1 MKLDLFDYH
10 LPAESIAQKPLAK
23 RDASRMLVLDR
34 KTGRVE
40 HSYVRDLAQWLLP
53 GDLMVVNQS
62 KVIPA
67 RLYAVKQDTGARL
80 EIFLLRPAFNEPP
93 NEWEVLIHPAKRIK
107 GVVVLNL
114 EPKGEVAVL
123 ESLGEGHFLVRF
135 NKTGNFKKFLNQY
148 GHIPLP
154 PYIKRKDE
162 KADRERY
169 QTIFAKKDGSVAA
182 PTAGLHFTPALL
194 DNLKKHGISQ
204 AASVLHVGLGT
215 FLPVDA
221 DDIANHIMHPE
232 RVEISPSLSKA
243 VQSAKARHGRV
254 VAIGTTVVRALES
267 SAQDGG
273 WVQPGSFETRIFIT
287 PGYNF
292 KTVDALFT
300 NFHQPKSTLL
310 MLVSAFAGRE
320 RILAAYQEALKE
332 GYRFLSYGDAM
343 LIL

>member
-23 RDASRMLVLDR
+23 RDGARMLVLDR

-40 HSYVRDLAQWLLP
+40 HSLVKDLSQWLLA
-53 GDLMVVNQS
+53 GDLMVVNQT

-67 RLYAVKQDTGARL
+67 RLYAVKPDTGARL
-80 EIFLLRPAFNEPP
+80 EIFLLRPAFDEPP

-107 GVVVLNL
+107 GVVVLKL
-114 EPKGEVAVL
+114 EPEGEAAVL

-135 NKTGNFKKFLNQY
+135 NQTGNFKKFLNQY

-162 KADRERY
+162 PTDRERY
-169 QTIFAKKDGSVAA
+169 QTVFAKKDGSVAA
-182 PTAGLHFTPALL
+182 PTAGLHFTSTLL
-194 DNLKKHGISQ
+194 TDLKKHGVRQ
-204 AASVLHVGLGT
+204 ASAVLHVGLGT
-215 FLPVDA
+215 FLPVDKE
-221 DDIANHIMHPE
+221 DIEDHIMHPE
-232 RVEISPSLSKA
+232 RVEVSPALAKA
-243 VQSAKARHGRV
+243 VQDTRARHGRV

-267 SAQDGG
+267 SAQESGL
-273 WVQPGSFETRIFIT
+273 VKPGSFETRIFIT
-287 PGYNF
+287 PGYTF
-292 KTVDALFT
+292 KAVDVLFT

>member
-10 LPAESIAQKPLAK
+10 LPAESIAQKPLSQ
-23 RDASRMLVLDR
+23 RDGARMLVLDR

-40 HSYVRDLAQWLLP
+40 HSHTKDLAHWLLP
-53 GDLMVVNQS
+53 NDLMVVNQS

-67 RLYAVKQDTGARL
+67 RLYAVKPETGARL
-80 EIFLLRPAFNEPP
+80 EVFLLRPAFNDVP

-107 GVVVLNL
+107 GVTILKL

-123 ESLGEGHFLVRF
+123 ESVGDGHFLVRF
-135 NKTGNFKKFLNQY
+135 NKTGNFKKFLNHY

-162 KADRERY
+162 LADRERY
-169 QTIFAKKDGSVAA
+169 QTVFAKKDGSVAA
-182 PTAGLHFTPALL
+182 PTAGLHFTRNLL
-194 DNLKKHGISQ
+194 ADLKKHGVRQ
-204 AASVLHVGLGT
+204 ASTTLHVGLGT
-215 FLPVDA
+215 FLPVDT
-221 DDIANHIMHPE
+221 DEVEDHVMHPE
-232 RVEISPSLSKA
+232 RVEVSSALSKA
-243 VQSAKARHGRV
+243 IQGTRNRHGRV

-273 WVQPGSFETRIFIT
+273 LVKLGSFETRIFIT
-287 PGYNF
+287 PGYTF
-292 KTVDALFT
+292 KTVDVLFT

-310 MLVSAFAGRE
+310 MLISAFAGRE

>member
-23 RDASRMLVLDR
+23 RDGARMLVLDR

-40 HSYVRDLAQWLLP
+40 HSHVKDLAQWLLD
-53 GDLMVVNQS
+53 GDLMVVNQT

-67 RLYAVKQDTGARL
+67 RLYAVKSDTGARL
-80 EIFLLRPAFNEPP
+80 EVFLLRPAFNEPP

-107 GVVVLNL
+107 GVVILKL

-162 KADRERY
+162 SADRERY
-169 QTIFAKKDGSVAA
+169 QTVFAKKDGSVAA

-194 DNLKKHGISQ
+194 ADLKKNGVRQ
-204 AASVLHVGLGT
+204 ASAVLHVGLGT

-221 DDIANHIMHPE
+221 HEIENHVMHPE
-232 RVEISPSLSKA
+232 RVEVSTILSKA
-243 VQSAKARHGRV
+243 VQSTRDRHGRV
-254 VAIGTTVVRALES
+254 VAVGTTVVRALES
-267 SAQDGG
+267 SALESGL
-273 WVQPGSFETRIFIT
+273 VKPGSFETRIFIT
-287 PGYNF
+287 PGYAF
-292 KTVDALFT
+292 KAIDVLFT

-320 RILAAYQEALKE
+320 RIMAAYQEALKE

>member
-23 RDASRMLVLDR
+23 RDGARMLVLDR

-40 HSYVRDLAQWLLP
+40 HSHVRDLAKWLLP
-53 GDLMVVNQS
+53 NDLMVVNQT

-67 RLYAVKQDTGARL
+67 RLYAVKAETGARL
-80 EIFLLRPAFNEPP
+80 EVFLLRPALNEAP

-107 GVVVLNL
+107 GVSILKL

-123 ESLGEGHFLVRF
+123 EALADGHFLVRF
-135 NKTGNFKKFLNQY
+135 NKTGSFKKFLNQY

-154 PYIKRKDE
+154 PYIKRKDDL
-162 KADRERY
+162 ADRERY
-169 QTIFAKKDGSVAA
+169 QTVFAKKDGSVAA

-194 DNLKKHGISQ
+194 ADLKKHGIKQ
-204 AASVLHVGLGT
+204 ASAVLHVGLGT
-215 FLPVDA
+215 FLPVDT
-221 DDIANHIMHPE
+221 DEVEDHVMHPE
-232 RVEISPSLSKA
+232 RLEVSPALARSIQSTKA
-243 VQSAKARHGRV
+243 HHGRV

-267 SAQDGG
+267 AAQETG
-273 WVQPGSFETRIFIT
+273 VVKPSSFETRIFIT
-287 PGYNF
+287 PGYQF
-292 KTVDALFT
+292 KAVDVLFT

-310 MLVSAFAGRE
+310 MLVSAFAGRD
-320 RILAAYQEALKE
+320 RIIAAYQEAIKE

>member
-10 LPAESIAQKPLAK
+10 LPAESIAQKPLMQ
-23 RDASRMLVLDR
+23 RDGARMLVLDR

-40 HSYVRDLAQWLLP
+40 HSHTKDLAHWLLP
-53 GDLMVVNQS
+53 NDLMVVNQS

-67 RLYAVKQDTGARL
+67 RLYAVKPETGARL
-80 EIFLLRPAFNEPP
+80 EVFLLRPAFNDVP

-107 GVVVLNL
+107 GVTVLQL

-123 ESLGEGHFLVRF
+123 ESVGEGHFLVRF
-135 NKTGNFKKFLNQY
+135 NKTGNFKKFLNQF
-148 GHIPLP
+148 GHITLP

-162 KADRERY
+162 SADRERY
-169 QTIFAKKDGSVAA
+169 QTVFAKKDGSVAA
-182 PTAGLHFTPALL
+182 PTAGLHFTRALL
-194 DNLKKHGISQ
+194 ADLKKHGVRQ
-204 AASVLHVGLGT
+204 ASTILHVGLGT
-215 FLPVDA
+215 FLPVDT
-221 DDIANHIMHPE
+221 DEVEEHVMHPE
-232 RVEISPSLSKA
+232 RVEVSSALSKA
-243 VQSAKARHGRV
+243 IQNTRNRHGRV

-267 SAQDGG
+267 SALDAGL
-273 WVQPGSFETRIFIT
+273 VKPGSFETRIFIT
-287 PGYNF
+287 PGYTF
-292 KTVDALFT
+292 KTIDVLFT

-320 RILAAYQEALKE
+320 RILAAYQAALKE

>member
-1 MKLDLFDYH
+1 MKLDFFDYH

-23 RDASRMLVLDR
+23 RDGARMLVLDR

-40 HSYVRDLAQWLLP
+40 HSHVKDLGQWLLA
-53 GDLMVVNQS
+53 GDLMVVNQT

-107 GVVVLNL
+107 GVVVLKL
-114 EPKGEVAVL
+114 EPKGEAAVL

-162 KADRERY
+162 SADRERY
-169 QTIFAKKDGSVAA
+169 QTVFAKKDGSVAA

-194 DNLKKHGISQ
+194 ADLKKHGIRQ
-204 AASVLHVGLGT
+204 ASAVLHVGLGT

-221 DDIANHIMHPE
+221 DEIENHVMHPE
-232 RVEISPSLSKA
+232 RVEVSTILSKA
-243 VQSAKARHGRV
+243 IQSTRDRHGRV

-267 SAQDGG
+267 SAEEIGL
-273 WVQPGSFETRIFIT
+273 VKPGSFETRIFIT
-287 PGYNF
+287 PGYTF
-292 KTVDALFT
+292 KAIDVLFT

-343 LIL
+343 LIV